1 MPARRKIASSK
12 ARNEFADLV
21 NRAAYAGE
29 RVIVHRHKK
38 PVAALVPIQDLELL
52 EQLEDRMDLEDVR
65 QRLNETT
72 VPWSKVKKELGL

>member
-1 MPARRKIASSK
+1 MPTRRKIASSK

-29 RVIVHRHKK
+29 RVIVHRRNK
-38 PVAALVPIQDLELL
+38 PVAALVPIQDLELI
-52 EQLEDRMDLEDVR
+52 EQLEDRMDLEDAR